1 MQDSFGRVIDYARI
15 SVTEHCNL
23 KCVYCMPD
31 AGDSGVSAADL
42 SCAENANQI
51 LSYDDIRYLCEELA
65 ALGVTQ
71 FRITG
76 GEPLVRPRVHE
87 LVHGIKEI
95 ADVTYV
101 GLTTNGILLPDQ
113 AKALAAAGLDGINI
127 SLDTMDHDRYRRI
140 TRNGDLTL
148 ALAGIQSALDAGI
161 PKIKINCVPMDGI
174 VEEDVVHIAELAK
187 DKKFH
192 IRFIEMMPI
201 GCGDAQHMRMRMI
214 ENKEIRAILERHFGA
229 LTPWAG
235 KVGNGPAEYFSV
247 PGFQG
252 SIGFISAMSSSF
264 CQKCN
269 RIRITS
275 DGTMKTCLHMDQGVT
290 LYQAIKAREG
300 KQLRN
305 RLEQA
310 VWNKPARHHL
320 GESTAAGAD
329 QRHMFQIGG

>member
-31 AGDSGVSAADL
+31 AGDAGVSAANL
-42 SCAENANQI
+42 SCAENASPL
-51 LSYDDIRYLCEELA
+51 LSCDDIRFLCEELT

-76 GEPLVRPRVHE
+76 GEPLIRPRVHE
-87 LVHGIKEI
+87 LVRSIKEI
-95 ADVTYV
+95 SGVSYV
-101 GLTTNGILLPDQ
+101 GLTTNGILLPAQ

-127 SLDTMDHDRYRRI
+127 SLDTMNHDRYRQI
-140 TRNGDLTL
+140 TRNGDLTT
-148 ALAGIQSALDAGI
+148 ALAGIQSAFDAGI

-174 VEEDVVHIAELAK
+174 VEEDVVRIAGLAK
-187 DKKFH
+187 EKRFH

-201 GCGDAQHMRMRMI
+201 GGGDAGHMV
-214 ENKEIRAILERHFGA
+214 ENKEIRAMLEGHFGS

-235 KVGNGPAEYFSV
+235 KMGNGPAEYFSV
-247 PGFQG
+247 SGFQG
-252 SIGFISAMSSSF
+252 SVGFISAMSSSF

-290 LYQAIKAREG
+290 LYQEIKAREG
-300 KQLRN
+300 KLLRN

-310 VWNKPARHHL
+310 VWNKPARHHF
-320 GESTAAGAD
+320 GESTVAGAD